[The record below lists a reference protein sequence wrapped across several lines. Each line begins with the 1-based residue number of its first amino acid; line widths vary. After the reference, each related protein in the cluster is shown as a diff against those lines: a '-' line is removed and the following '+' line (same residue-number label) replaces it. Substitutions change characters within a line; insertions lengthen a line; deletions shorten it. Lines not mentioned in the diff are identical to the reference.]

1 MKQLIKAGQIVM
13 VFKRGQD
20 AGKAREKLLAAQFL
34 EHEIT
39 EWSDAEVLADL
50 REARNK
56 IVSLQY
62 KLAQERY
69 LALAKRGSGFL
80 VVYAPSESASRR
92 VVDLVREFGLQL
104 AEKYSRFTIE
114 EMAAYPSVRFG
125 VRQRLIRLRGSG
137 CPHNP

>member
-92 VVDLVREFGLQL
+92 VVDLVREFGLPAQSLSEAIQNL
-104 AEKYSRFTIE
+104 AWLRILDF
-114 EMAAYPSVRFG
+114 ADVR
-125 VRQRLIRLRGSG
+125 I
-137 CPHNP
+137 